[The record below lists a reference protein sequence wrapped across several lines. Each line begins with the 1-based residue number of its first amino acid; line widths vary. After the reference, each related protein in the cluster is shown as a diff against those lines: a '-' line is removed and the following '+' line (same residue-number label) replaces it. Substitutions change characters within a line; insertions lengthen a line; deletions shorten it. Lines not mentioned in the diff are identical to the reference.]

1 MIIWNMGL
9 FKNKLMSEY
18 INIIIKVMKSILFIF
33 VKLFLVLRVYMFI
46 KLKIIV
52 VMFKVC

>member
-1 MIIWNMGL
+1 MGL

-18 INIIIKVMKSILFIF
+18 IIIIIKVMKSILFIF
-33 VKLFLVLRVYMFI
+33 VRLFLVLRVYMFI